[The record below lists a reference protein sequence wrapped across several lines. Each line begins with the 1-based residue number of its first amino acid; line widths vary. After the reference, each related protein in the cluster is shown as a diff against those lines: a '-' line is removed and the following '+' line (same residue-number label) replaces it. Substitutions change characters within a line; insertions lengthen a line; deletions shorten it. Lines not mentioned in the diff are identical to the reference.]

1 MVNVLPLWN
10 GQCATQYTTIHFTRI
25 YHLHKNATIWGGG
38 SECLRV
44 LRTRGAWGRGGGR
57 RQLWRPP
64 RLRHLRRPHP
74 AVQHR
79 DRAVATALLQLASA
93 LLQFAPSLGE
103 FAPAFREFASAFR
116 EFAPAFVEA
125 ELLWNRRS
133 RLSGGKGKKLEFVWF
148 ISPSAVGSLYPAE
161 GTSYL
166 RKQNF
171 ITRGTEQSCFR
182 QLNFHARQSPP
193 GFHTYFLQIQ
203 PNHHFI
209 GDSI

>member
-1 MVNVLPLWN
+1 MLSRK
-10 GQCATQYTTIHFTRI
+10 FI
-25 YHLHKNATIWGGG
+25 YLLKIWGGG
-38 SECLRV
+38 SERVRV
-44 LRTRGAWGRGGGR
+44 LRTRGARWRGGGR

-79 DRAVATALLQLASA
+79 DRAVATALLQLAPA

-103 FAPAFREFASAFR
+103 FAPAFREFAPAFG
-116 EFAPAFVEA
+116 EFAPAFAEA
-125 ELLWNRRS
+125 ELLWNGRR
-133 RLSGGKGKKLEFVWF
+133 RLSRGKGKNINLLWF

-182 QLNFHARQSPP
+182 QLNFHARQSSP
-193 GFHTYFLQIQ
+193 GLHTYFLQIQ

-209 GDSI
+209 GDSIKCGPK